1 MRHRTVR
8 FTESFFA
15 RLDEQ
20 LPDDRPAD
28 GRPSVTDFLVFDVPT
43 IRDRLAQDAES
54 CTMSIPPGQTVRAYI
69 GAGTLVARFV
79 VYVIIRPDEA
89 VDVVDVEI
97 DT

>member
-8 FTESFFA
+8 FTDTFFT

-20 LPDDRPAD
+20 LPDDRPTD
-28 GRPSVTDFLVFDVPT
+28 GRPSVTDFLVFDIPT
-43 IRDRLAQDAES
+43 IRDRLAEDTEG
-54 CTMSIPPGQTVRAYI
+54 CTVTIPPGQTVRAYI

-89 VDVVDVEI
+89 VDVIDVEI
-97 DT
+97 EI

>member
-1 MRHRTVR
+1 
-8 FTESFFA
+8 
-15 RLDEQ
+15 
-20 LPDDRPAD
+20 
-28 GRPSVTDFLVFDVPT
+28 
-43 IRDRLAQDAES
+43 
-54 CTMSIPPGQTVRAYI
+54 MSIPPGQTVRAYI